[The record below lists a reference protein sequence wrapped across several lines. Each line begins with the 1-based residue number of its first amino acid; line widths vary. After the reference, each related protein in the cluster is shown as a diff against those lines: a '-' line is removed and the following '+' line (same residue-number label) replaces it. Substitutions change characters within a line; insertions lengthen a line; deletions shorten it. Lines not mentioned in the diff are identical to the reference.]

1 MQLDIHYYAVYYLGL
16 ASGLKPEDAYIMA
29 YSSQYV
35 DDAKE
40 YQKVILI
47 DKDEKEKEF
56 DPICTQHMSLHSFS
70 EAISDKVYFPF
81 HFIPIC
87 SGDSPDERAITRPIT
102 ENEIHQHVFL
112 DALNSNDFYR
122 LGIALHAFADS
133 YSHQEFSGEWST
145 LNEVRRMRC
154 VLRRRVMPSNLLSSL
169 YLIVLEYFKRLGRSA
184 LSSYAPEIGHLR
196 AYKVPDYPHAVW
208 RYKNYDDRNIKRSN
222 PDEYIKCGL
231 EMYRYLGKIEK
242 TGGSPSGGF
251 PLSNAEVKTT
261 IQQAVYIPGPARHR
275 IKYWKEQII
284 ELAKSFGIP
293 NIQKYLIYDPVCW
306 KADAFLES
314 QKTLNELK
322 PLPDRPYRVKG
333 TFDDFKNSHFYKYHV
348 AARQQRINVL
358 EAIKDTGKLPR
369 VELSLFET
377 NQKKI
382 LE

>member
-1 MQLDIHYYAVYYLGL
+1 MQLDMHYYAVYYLGL
-16 ASGLKPEDAYIMA
+16 ASGLKPEDTHTMA

-47 DKDEKEKEF
+47 DEDGKEEREF
-56 DPICTQHMSLHSFS
+56 DPICTQHMSLQSFS

-81 HFIPIC
+81 HFFPIC

-102 ENEIHQHVFL
+102 ENKIHEEVFL
-112 DALNSNDFYR
+112 DALYSNDFHR
-122 LGIALHAFADS
+122 LGIAIHAFADS
-133 YSHQEFSGEWST
+133 YSHQQFSGEWST

-154 VLRRRVMPSNLLSSL
+154 ILRPRRIPANVPQALLWRVCEHL
-169 YLIVLEYFKRLGRSA
+169 GGLGRSV
-184 LSSYAPEIGHLR
+184 LYLCAPEIGHSR

-208 RYKNYDDRNIKRSN
+208 RFKNYNDSNIKRSN

-231 EMYRYLGKIEK
+231 EMYRYLAKIK
-242 TGGSPSGGF
+242 TAES
-251 PLSNAEVKTT
+251 PLSDMDVKTT
-261 IQQAVYIPGPARHR
+261 IQRAVFITGPERSR

-284 ELAKSFGIP
+284 ELAKHLGIR
-293 NIQKYLIYDPVCW
+293 NIQEHLIYDPVYW

-314 QKTLNELK
+314 KKTLRELK
-322 PLPDRPYRVKG
+322 PFPYKPYKVKG

-348 AARQQRINVL
+348 AAKQERVKVL
-358 EAIKDTGKLPR
+358 KAVKDQLPR

-377 NQKKI
+377 EQKKI
-382 LE
+382 LG